1 MQFIRSW
8 LTAPVSTAP
17 LASVRLVFGLLM
29 ALSMLRFWANG
40 WIESLY
46 VAPEFH
52 FKYYGF
58 EWVEVL
64 PEPWLQ
70 VVFVVCGVSALCV
83 GLGLLYEIAAVLFF
97 LSFTY
102 IELLDK
108 TTYLNHY
115 YFVSLFA
122 GLLMFIP
129 ANRTWSLDVWLGRT
143 VYQPTGPAWHRYV
156 LMFQIGV
163 VYFYAG
169 LAKLNPDWL
178 FSALPLA
185 IWLPAKADLPVIG
198 PLLAERW
205 VAYAFSWFGCV
216 YDLTIAFLLLWSRVR
231 VWAYATVVVFH
242 VATWLLFPIG
252 MFPFIMIGVTL
263 LFFSPGWHLA
273 WQGRINRWIGRVVGL
288 RQRVLPGS
296 APVLR
301 LSTPGLVALVLYAGF
316 QLMWPFRFLAYPGPL
331 FWREEGFR
339 FSWRVMLIEK
349 AGYATFKV
357 RDKLTG
363 RESEVSPSEYLTPL
377 QEKMMATQP
386 DMILEFAHFLGEEY
400 RRKGVTT
407 PEVRCEAW
415 VTLNGRRSRPFI
427 DPTFDLLTCSESFA
441 AKPFILHDTYETP
454 EPKLQS
460 GTLQTP

>member
-1 MQFIRSW
+1 
-8 LTAPVSTAP
+8 
-17 LASVRLVFGLLM
+17 
-29 ALSMLRFWANG
+29 
-40 WIESLY
+40 
-46 VAPEFH
+46 
-52 FKYYGF
+52 
-58 EWVEVL
+58 
-64 PEPWLQ
+64 
-70 VVFVVCGVSALCV
+70 V
-83 GLGLLYEIAAVLFF
+83 GLGLVYELATVLFF

-122 GLLMFIP
+122 GLLMFVP

-143 VYQPTGPAWHRYV
+143 VYQATGPAWHRYV
-156 LMFQIGV
+156 LMFQVGV

-169 LAKLNPDWL
+169 LAKVNPDWL

-185 IWLPAKADLPVIG
+185 IWLPAKADLPILG

-216 YDLTIAFLLLWSRVR
+216 YDLSIVFLLLWARVR
-231 VWAYATVVVFH
+231 VWAYAAVVVFH
-242 VATWLLFPIG
+242 IATWLLFPIG

-263 LFFSPGWHLA
+263 LFFSPAWHLKQ
-273 WQGRINRWIGRVVGL
+273 QGWVNRWLKRLFGLGR
-288 RQRVLPGS
+288 RVLPDGV
-296 APVLR
+296 PVLR
-301 LSTPGLVALVLYAGF
+301 ISPVGLGLLAVYVVF
-316 QLMWPFRFLAYPGPL
+316 QVVWPFRFLAYPGPL

-357 RDKLTG
+357 RDKHTG

-386 DMILEFAHFLGEEY
+386 DMILEFAHFLGQEY
-400 RRKGVTT
+400 RRKGLTE

-415 VTLNGRRSRPFI
+415 VTLNGRRSQPFI
-427 DPTFDLLTCSESFA
+427 DPTFNLLTHSESFA
-441 AKPFILHDTYETP
+441 AKPFILPDAYERP
-454 EPKLQS
+454 
-460 GTLQTP
+460 GTKTTAVVFRSN